1 MDGWELKLE
10 SVPIGTLVQGV
21 RSLGIG
27 KRVSLCFPALFYFLL
42 VICSRYYRFEL
53 LSGCFSVSHRVLNKY
68 PPRGIIKL
76 KIEPFFLHL
85 EGYGRD
91 LECGVLVVN
100 SASEPV
106 E

>member
-1 MDGWELKLE
+1 MDGWELSSSLCRSGHWCRGCGVSE
-10 SVPIGTLVQGV
+10 SESAFLY
-21 RSLGIG
+21 
-27 KRVSLCFPALFYFLL
+27 VSLLYFFL
-42 VICSRYYRFEL
+42 VICSRYYRSEL

-76 KIEPFFLHL
+76 KIELFFSLHL